1 MIKELTIIAAA
12 SINNVIG
19 NNNKLIWHIPKDL
32 IRFKELTSNH
42 AVIMGRKTFESL
54 PYPLP
59 NRLNI
64 VVTRNASYNNDGI
77 IVCKSIEEALSHC
90 KNDSQPFIIGG
101 GEIYTQTIDIADKIE
116 LTRVYKNFD
125 GDAYFPEIPE
135 EKFNLIKEESLLAKP
150 ILLSDI
156 LIFTNEKLLFSPT
169 LIALSWAFFIKIFSP
184 TTLLVDKSMA
194 SFPIFSK

>member
-1 MIKELTIIAAA
+1 VETIEKNKFRIVTIVAVSKDFIIGDGNQMLWHLPNDLKRLK
-12 SINNVIG
+12 SITYDNP
-19 NNNKLIWHIPKDL
+19 L
-32 IRFKELTSNH
+32 
-42 AVIMGRKTFESL
+42 IMGRKTFESL

-116 LTRVYKNFD
+116 LTRVYKNYD

-135 EKFNLIKEESLLAKP
+135 EKFNLIKEE
-150 ILLSDI
+150 
-156 LIFTNEKLLFSPT
+156 TNEINGDEK
-169 LIALSWAFFIKIFSP
+169 IKY
-184 TTLLVDKSMA
+184 
-194 SFPIFSK
+194 SFLTYKRK